1 MKIDAHQHFWN
12 YDPLKHE
19 WIGDDMAVIRR
30 DFLPDQLSAVLQ
42 ENHIEGC
49 VAVQADQTVE
59 ETTFLLELSDTNE
72 FIKGVVG
79 WVDLQS
85 PDVADYLQ
93 QFSSHPKFKGL
104 RHVLQGE
111 AKRDLMLSPPFLEGI
126 SKLATY
132 DLSYDILIFADQ
144 LQFVPEFVAMFPDTR
159 FVIDHIAK
167 PEIKNGNISQWK
179 KDLEGVAQHRNV
191 SCKIS
196 GMVTEADLKN
206 WKPAD
211 FKPYLD
217 VVVDA
222 FGIDRVM
229 YGSDWPVC
237 LAAGSYAQV
246 FNLVSSYFRDFST
259 AEQELFFGGNA
270 THFYKLD

>member
-49 VAVQADQTVE
+49 VAVQADQTME
-59 ETTFLLELSDTNE
+59 ETAFLLELSDTNE

-85 PDVADYLQ
+85 PDVAHYLQ

-126 SKLATY
+126 SKLATH

-179 KDLEGVAQHRNV
+179 KHMEGVAQHRNV

-196 GMVTEADLKN
+196 GMVTEADLKK

-270 THFYKLD
+270 TRFYKLD